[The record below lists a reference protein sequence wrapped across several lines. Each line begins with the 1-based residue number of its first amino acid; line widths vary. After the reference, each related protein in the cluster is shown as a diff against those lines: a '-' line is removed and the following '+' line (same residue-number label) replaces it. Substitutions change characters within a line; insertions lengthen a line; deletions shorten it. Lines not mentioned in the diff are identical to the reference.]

1 MPAFK
6 LIHKEELEQFSAALK
21 GHEWRNEDFT
31 IEEEAYDPAKAEV
44 ESEPGELII
53 ACTRTHRVR
62 VYHLGRG
69 SSWVTDFVDD
79 LAAGKFGWAPKVDG
93 SPG

>member
-21 GHEWRNEDFT
+21 GHGWRNEDFT
-31 IEEEAYDPAKAEV
+31 IEEEAYDAAKAEV
-44 ESEPGELII
+44 ESEAGELII

-79 LAAGKFGWAPKVDG
+79 LATGKFGC
-93 SPG
+93 